1 MVSTIIVSKKFFKK
15 NKNFRSGQY
24 FCDFVWLFKNKFV
37 SLQRKLLSLT
47 FNYAVI
53 MEISQNVRN
62 CIYRLVFPD
71 GKYYVGKTKDLRER
85 VRLYE
90 RKINDLDDSSRVMA
104 ALREFGIKNV
114 GIEVL
119 TSVSSR
125 SESDIELCLSILEI
139 KHIREQDC
147 IYPKGYN
154 TSIGGELLGI
164 PADVIETK
172 FGVQSKEFASKPIL
186 AYDIEGNFVDEYPS
200 VNRCAYELGVDENRV
215 KGVLGKVKLLKN
227 TYMLREKKYGDIPK
241 KILPFKPEVVKKT
254 KTEYDVVTEK
264 VFKQKELSN
273 AAIMYD
279 KNGDYVGLF
288 DNARKSRQYLKMEDT
303 KMPFGREFR
312 GVYIFHYNGGEIKKH
327 LGVFKSKNLTTMFYD
342 DILALGDVENIGERI
357 SLVLESVPE
366 KDVSEKNPKVVIK
379 REPKPRVEKY
389 TLDGQYVCTYE
400 NAIHAAADNNVYSS
414 AIHACARKKT
424 RRCGDFIYRYEGD
437 TLDLPEF
444 SPSTL
449 RKRLSE

>member
-1 MVSTIIVSKKFFKK
+1 
-15 NKNFRSGQY
+15 
-24 FCDFVWLFKNKFV
+24 
-37 SLQRKLLSLT
+37 
-47 FNYAVI
+47 
-53 MEISQNVRN
+53 MEISQNVKN

-90 RKINDLDDSSRVMA
+90 RKLKDADDNSRVMC
-104 ALREFGIKNV
+104 ALRGFGLDSV
-114 GIEVL
+114 EIEVL
-119 TSVSSR
+119 TSVSSG

-139 KHIREQDC
+139 KYIREQDC
-147 IYPKGYN
+147 IYPNGYN
-154 TSIGGELLGI
+154 TSIGGEVLGI

-172 FGVQSKEFASKPIL
+172 FGVRSKEFASKPIL
-186 AYDIEGNFVDEYPS
+186 AYDINGRFVAEYPS

-215 KGVLGKVKLLKN
+215 KEVLGKTKLLRN

-264 VFKQKELSN
+264 VYKQKELST
-273 AAIMYD
+273 AAIMYN

-288 DNARKSRQYLKMEDT
+288 DNARKSRRYLKMEDT

-312 GVYIFHYNGGEIKKH
+312 GVYIFHYNGGGIKQH
-327 LGVFKSKNLTTMFYD
+327 LGAFKSKNLTTMFYD
-342 DILALGDVENIGERI
+342 DILALGDIENIGECI
-357 SLVLESVPE
+357 SLVLEPVPE
-366 KDVSEKNPKVVIK
+366 KEVIEKNPKVVIT
-379 REPKPRVEKY
+379 REPKPRIEKY
-389 TLDGQYVCTYE
+389 TLDGEYVCTYE

-414 AIHACARKKT
+414 AIHSCARKKT

>member
-1 MVSTIIVSKKFFKK
+1 M
-15 NKNFRSGQY
+15 
-24 FCDFVWLFKNKFV
+24 FV
-37 SLQRKLLSLT
+37 SLQYNLLSLT

-53 MEISQNVRN
+53 MEISQNVKN

-71 GKYYVGKTKDLRER
+71 GKYYVGKTKDLRKR

-90 RKINDLDDSSRVMA
+90 RNMNDTDGSSHVMT
-104 ALREFGIKNV
+104 ALREFGIENV

-139 KHIREQDC
+139 KYIREQDC
-147 IYPKGYN
+147 IYPNGYN
-154 TSIGGELLGI
+154 TSIGGEVLGI

-172 FGVQSKEFASKPIL
+172 FGVRSKEFASKPIL
-186 AYDIEGNFVDEYPS
+186 AYDINGNFVAEYPS
-200 VNRCAYELGVDENRV
+200 VNRCAYELGVDEKNV
-215 KGVLGKVKLLKN
+215 KEVIGKAKLLRN
-227 TYMLREKKYGDIPK
+227 TYMLREKKYGDTPK
-241 KILPFKPEVVKKT
+241 KILPFKPDVVKKT
-254 KTEYDVVTEK
+254 KTEYDVVTKK
-264 VFKQKELSN
+264 VYKQKELFA

-288 DNARKSRQYLKMEDT
+288 DNARKSRKYLKMEDT

-312 GVYIFHYNGGEIKKH
+312 GVYIFHYNGGEIKQH
-327 LGVFKSKNLTTMFYD
+327 LGAFKSKNLTTMFYD
-342 DILALGDVENIGERI
+342 DILAFGDVENIGERI
-357 SLVLESVPE
+357 SLVLEPVPE
-366 KDVSEKNPKVVIK
+366 KEVVEKNPKVVIK
-379 REPKPRVEKY
+379 REPKPRIEKY

-400 NAIHAAADNNVYSS
+400 NAIYAASDNNVYSS

-437 TLDLPEF
+437 TLDFPDF
-444 SPSTL
+444 SQSTL
-449 RKRLSE
+449 QKRLID

>member
-1 MVSTIIVSKKFFKK
+1 MHNIS
-15 NKNFRSGQY
+15 
-24 FCDFVWLFKNKFV
+24 CDFVWLFKNKLV
-37 SLQRKLLSLT
+37 TLWCKLLSLT

-53 MEISQNVRN
+53 MEISQNVKN

-71 GKYYVGKTKDLRER
+71 GKYYIGKTKDLRDR

-90 RKINDLDDSSRVMA
+90 RKMNDLDDSSRVMC
-104 ALREFGIKNV
+104 ALREFGIENV

-139 KHIREQDC
+139 KYIREQDC
-147 IYPKGYN
+147 IYPNGYN
-154 TSIGGELLGI
+154 TSIGGEVLGI

-172 FGVQSKEFASKPIL
+172 FGVRSKEFASKPIL
-186 AYDIEGNFVDEYPS
+186 AYDINGNFVAEYPS
-200 VNRCAYELGVDENRV
+200 VNRCAYELGVDEKNV
-215 KGVLGKVKLLKN
+215 KEVIGKAKLLRN
-227 TYMLREKKYGDIPK
+227 TYMLREKKYGDTPK
-241 KILPFKPEVVKKT
+241 KILPFKPDVVKKT
-254 KTEYDVVTEK
+254 KTEYDVVTKK
-264 VFKQKELSN
+264 VYKQKELFA

-288 DNARKSRQYLKMEDT
+288 DNARKSRKYLKMEDT

-312 GVYIFHYNGGEIKKH
+312 GVYIFHYNGGEIKQH
-327 LGVFKSKNLTTMFYD
+327 LGAFKSKNLTTMFYD
-342 DILALGDVENIGERI
+342 DILAFGDVENIGERI
-357 SLVLESVPE
+357 SLVLEPVPE
-366 KDVSEKNPKVVIK
+366 KEVVEKNPKVVIK
-379 REPKPRVEKY
+379 REPKPRIEKY

-400 NAIHAAADNNVYSS
+400 NAIYAASDNNVYSS

-437 TLDLPEF
+437 TLDLPDF
-444 SPSTL
+444 SQSTL
-449 RKRLSE
+449 QKRLID

>member
-1 MVSTIIVSKKFFKK
+1 M
-15 NKNFRSGQY
+15 
-24 FCDFVWLFKNKFV
+24 FV
-37 SLQRKLLSLT
+37 SLQYNLLSLT

-53 MEISQNVRN
+53 MEISQNVKN

-71 GKYYVGKTKDLRER
+71 GKYYVGKTKDLRKR

-90 RKINDLDDSSRVMA
+90 RNMNDSDGSSHVMT
-104 ALREFGIKNV
+104 ALREFGIENV

-139 KHIREQDC
+139 KYIRDQDC

-172 FGVQSKEFASKPIL
+172 FGVRSKEFASKPIL
-186 AYDIEGNFVDEYPS
+186 AYDIDGNFVAEYPS
-200 VNRCAYELGVDENRV
+200 VNRCAYELGVDEKRV
-215 KGVLGKVKLLKN
+215 KGILGKVKLLRN
-227 TYMLREKKYGDIPK
+227 TYMLREKRYGEVPK
-241 KILPFKPEVVKKT
+241 KILPFKPEVRT

-264 VFKQKELSN
+264 VYRQKEISN

-288 DNARKSRQYLKMEDT
+288 DNVRKSRQYLKMEDT

-312 GVYIFHYNGGEIKKH
+312 GVYIFHYNGGEIKQH
-327 LGVFKSKNLTTMFYD
+327 LGAFKSKNLTTMFYD
-342 DILALGDVENIGERI
+342 DILAIGDVENIGERI
-357 SLVLESVPE
+357 SLVLEPIPE
-366 KDVSEKNPKVVIK
+366 KEVGEKNQKVVVK

-389 TLDGQYVCTYE
+389 TLDGKYVCTYE

-414 AIHACARKKT
+414 AIHSCAKKKT

-437 TLDLPEF
+437 TLDLPNF
-444 SPSTL
+444 SASTL
-449 RKRLSE
+449 KKRLFD

>member
-1 MVSTIIVSKKFFKK
+1 M
-15 NKNFRSGQY
+15 
-24 FCDFVWLFKNKFV
+24 FV

-53 MEISQNVRN
+53 MEISQNVKN

-90 RKINDLDDSSRVMA
+90 RKLKDADDNSRVMC
-104 ALREFGIKNV
+104 ALRGFGLDSV

-119 TSVSSR
+119 TSVSSG
-125 SESDIELCLSILEI
+125 SESDVELCLSILEI
-139 KHIREQDC
+139 KYIREQDC
-147 IYPKGYN
+147 IYPNGYN
-154 TSIGGELLGI
+154 TSIGGEVLGI

-172 FGVQSKEFASKPIL
+172 FGVRSKEFASKPIL
-186 AYDIEGNFVDEYPS
+186 AYDINGRFVAEYPS

-215 KGVLGKVKLLKN
+215 KEVLGKTKLLRN
-227 TYMLREKKYGDIPK
+227 TYMLREKRYGDIPK

-254 KTEYDVVTEK
+254 KTEFEVVTEK
-264 VFKQKELSN
+264 VYKQKELST

-288 DNARKSRQYLKMEDT
+288 DNVRKSRQYLKMEDT
-303 KMPFGREFR
+303 MMPFGREFR
-312 GVYIFHYNGGEIKKH
+312 GVYIFHYNGGEIKQH
-327 LGVFKSKNLTTMFYD
+327 LGAFKSKNLTTMFYD
-342 DILALGDVENIGERI
+342 DILALGDIENIGERI
-357 SLVLESVPE
+357 SLVLEPVPE
-366 KDVSEKNPKVVIK
+366 KEAIEKNPKVVIT
-379 REPKPRVEKY
+379 REPKPRIEKY
-389 TLDGQYVCTYE
+389 TLDGEYVCTYE
-400 NAIHAAADNNVYSS
+400 NAIYAAADNNVYSS
-414 AIHACARKKT
+414 AIHSCARKKT

>member
-1 MVSTIIVSKKFFKK
+1 M
-15 NKNFRSGQY
+15 
-24 FCDFVWLFKNKFV
+24 FV
-37 SLQRKLLSLT
+37 SLQYNLLSLT

-53 MEISQNVRN
+53 MEISQNVKN

-71 GKYYVGKTKDLRER
+71 GKYYVGKTKDLRKR

-90 RKINDLDDSSRVMA
+90 RNMNDSDGSSHVMT
-104 ALREFGIKNV
+104 ALRGFGIENV

-119 TSVSSR
+119 TSVSSC

-139 KHIREQDC
+139 KYIREQDC

-172 FGVQSKEFASKPIL
+172 FGVRSKEFASKPIL
-186 AYDIEGNFVDEYPS
+186 AYDIDGNFVAEYPS
-200 VNRCAYELGVDENRV
+200 VNRCAYELGVDEKRV
-215 KGVLGKVKLLKN
+215 KGILGKVKLLRN
-227 TYMLREKKYGDIPK
+227 TYMLREKRYGEVPK
-241 KILPFKPEVVKKT
+241 KILPFKPEVRT

-264 VFKQKELSN
+264 VYRQKEISN

-288 DNARKSRQYLKMEDT
+288 DNVRKSRQYLKMEDT

-312 GVYIFHYNGGEIKKH
+312 GVYIFHYNGGEIKQH
-327 LGVFKSKNLTTMFYD
+327 LGAFKSKNLTTMFYD
-342 DILALGDVENIGERI
+342 DILAIGDVENIGERI
-357 SLVLESVPE
+357 SLVLEPIPE
-366 KDVSEKNPKVVIK
+366 KEVGEKNQKVVVK

-389 TLDGQYVCTYE
+389 TLDGKYVCTYE

-414 AIHACARKKT
+414 AIHSCAKKKT

-437 TLDLPEF
+437 TLDLPNF
-444 SPSTL
+444 SASTL
-449 RKRLSE
+449 KKRLFD

>member
-1 MVSTIIVSKKFFKK
+1 
-15 NKNFRSGQY
+15 
-24 FCDFVWLFKNKFV
+24 
-37 SLQRKLLSLT
+37 
-47 FNYAVI
+47 
-53 MEISQNVRN
+53 MEISQNVKN

-71 GKYYVGKTKDLRER
+71 GKCYVGKTKDLRGR
-85 VRLYE
+85 LRLYE
-90 RKINDLDDSSRVMA
+90 RKMKDLDDNSRIMC
-104 ALREFGIKNV
+104 ALREFGIENV
-114 GIEVL
+114 VVEVL

-125 SESDIELCLSILEI
+125 SVSDIDLCLSILEI
-139 KHIREQDC
+139 KYIREQDC
-147 IYPKGYN
+147 IYPNGYN

-172 FGVQSKEFASKPIL
+172 FGVRSKDFASKPIL
-186 AYDIEGNFVDEYPS
+186 VYDIDGNFVTEYPS

-215 KGVLGKVKLLKN
+215 KLVLGKAKLLKK
-227 TYMLREKKYGDIPK
+227 TYMLREKRYGEVPK
-241 KILPFKPEVVKKT
+241 KILPFKPSVVIQHRT
-254 KTEYDVVTEK
+254 KIEYDVVKEK
-264 VFKQKELSN
+264 TYKKVEISN

-288 DNARKSRQYLKMEDT
+288 DNVRKSRQYLKMEDT

-312 GVYIFHYNGGEIKKH
+312 GVYIFHYNGGEIKQH
-327 LGVFKSKNLTTMFYD
+327 LGAFKSKNLITMFYD

-357 SLVLESVPE
+357 SLVLEPVPE
-366 KDVSEKNPKVVIK
+366 KEVVEKNPKVVVK
-379 REPKPRVEKY
+379 REPKPRVDKY

-437 TLDLPEF
+437 TLDLPDF
-444 SPSTL
+444 SASTL
-449 RKRLSE
+449 QKRLFD

>member
-1 MVSTIIVSKKFFKK
+1 
-15 NKNFRSGQY
+15 
-24 FCDFVWLFKNKFV
+24 
-37 SLQRKLLSLT
+37 
-47 FNYAVI
+47 
-53 MEISQNVRN
+53 MEISQNVKN
-62 CIYRLVFPD
+62 CVYRLVFPD

-90 RKINDLDDSSRVMA
+90 HKMKDSDDNSRVVC
-104 ALREFGIKNV
+104 ALREFGIENV

-139 KHIREQDC
+139 KYIREQDC
-147 IYPKGYN
+147 IYPNGYN
-154 TSIGGELLGI
+154 TSIGGEVLGI

-172 FGVQSKEFASKPIL
+172 FGVRSKEFASKPIL
-186 AYDIEGNFVDEYPS
+186 AYDINGRFVAEYPS

-215 KGVLGKVKLLKN
+215 KEVLGKTKLLRN
-227 TYMLREKKYGDIPK
+227 TYMLREKRYGEVPK

-264 VFKQKELSN
+264 VYKQKELST

-279 KNGDYVGLF
+279 KSGDYVGLF

-312 GVYIFHYNGGEIKKH
+312 GVYIFHYNGGEIKQH
-327 LGVFKSKNLTTMFYD
+327 LGAFKSKNLTTMFYD
-342 DILALGDVENIGERI
+342 DILAIGDAENIGERI
-357 SLVLESVPE
+357 SLVLEPVPE
-366 KDVSEKNPKVVIK
+366 KEVVEKNPKVVVK
-379 REPKPRVEKY
+379 REPKPRIEKY

-414 AIHACARKKT
+414 AIHSCAKKKT
-424 RRCGDFIYRYEGD
+424 RRCGDYVYRYEGD
-437 TLDLPEF
+437 TLDLPDF
-444 SPSTL
+444 SASTL
-449 RKRLSE
+449 QKRLFE